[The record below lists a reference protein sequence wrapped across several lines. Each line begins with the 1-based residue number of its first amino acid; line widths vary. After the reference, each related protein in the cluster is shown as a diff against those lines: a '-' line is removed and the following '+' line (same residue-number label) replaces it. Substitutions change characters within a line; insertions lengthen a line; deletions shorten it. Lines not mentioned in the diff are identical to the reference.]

1 MNPSGHSTEWCFV
14 PPQVIEISRSCI
26 PKLGSRFAQTTLV
39 IEKEEAMN
47 LFRSTTAKIF
57 IACFALIGL
66 QAYGFMSMRHG
77 FQDRMTA
84 LENQIQ
90 DVRSDNN
97 AKSDQIASDLDV
109 ITKRIGITAQELE
122 KAHTIAEQLKQEN
135 AKTAQKLHTEIASK
149 ADSQTVTQFR
159 DEAATKLAE
168 VQQDATTKL
177 GVVSGDVQVV
187 RNDLDATR
195 QDLASSR
202 KDITDVRSEIAR
214 NAGELAALR
223 RKGERDYIEFDM
235 RKSNQFQRIA
245 DVQVQLRKTDTK
257 RQKYTVLIQADDN
270 RVEKKDL
277 PANEPVQFLVGRD
290 RLRYEFVVNFVDK
303 DRIRGYMSTP
313 KDKVLA
319 AEGPSTAQHQD

>member
-1 MNPSGHSTEWCFV
+1 
-14 PPQVIEISRSCI
+14 
-26 PKLGSRFAQTTLV
+26 
-39 IEKEEAMN
+39 MN

-90 DVRSDNN
+90 DVRSDNH

-135 AKTAQKLHTEIASK
+135 AKTAQKLHSEISSK
-149 ADSQTVTQFR
+149 ADSQIVTQYR

-245 DVQVQLRKTDTK
+245 DIQVQLRKTDTK

-319 AEGPSTAQHQD
+319 AEGPSTPQHQD

>member
-1 MNPSGHSTEWCFV
+1 
-14 PPQVIEISRSCI
+14 
-26 PKLGSRFAQTTLV
+26 
-39 IEKEEAMN
+39 MN
-47 LFRSTTAKIF
+47 LFRSTTAKVF

-66 QAYGFMSMRHG
+66 QAYGFMSLHHT
-77 FQDRMTA
+77 FQDRMSA
-84 LENQIQ
+84 LENQVQ
-90 DVRSDNN
+90 DVKSAGS
-97 AKSDQIASDLDV
+97 AKSDQLASDLDV
-109 ITKRIGITAQELE
+109 VTKRIGITAQELE
-122 KAHTIAEQLKQEN
+122 KAHTVAEQLKQEN

-149 ADSQTVTQFR
+149 ADSQIVTQFR
-159 DEAATKLAE
+159 DEAANKLAE
-168 VQQDATTKL
+168 VQQDATSKI
-177 GVVSGDVQVV
+177 GVVSGDVQGV
-187 RNDLDATR
+187 RTDLDATR

-235 RKSNQFQRIA
+235 RRNNQFQRIA
-245 DVQVQLRKTDTK
+245 DIQVQLRKTDPK
-257 RQKYTVLIQADDN
+257 RQKYSVLIQADDN

-319 AEGPSTAQHQD
+319 AEGPSTAQHQN

>member
-1 MNPSGHSTEWCFV
+1 M
-14 PPQVIEISRSCI
+14 
-26 PKLGSRFAQTTLV
+26 
-39 IEKEEAMN
+39 
-47 LFRSTTAKIF
+47 FRSTTAKVF

-66 QAYGFMSMRHG
+66 QAYGFMSMRHS
-77 FQDRMTA
+77 FQEQVST

-90 DVRSDNN
+90 SVQSANS
-97 AKSDQIASDLDV
+97 AKSDQLASDLDV
-109 ITKRIGITAQELE
+109 VAKRIGITAQELE
-122 KAHTIAEQLKQEN
+122 KAHAIAEQLKQEN
-135 AKTAQKLHTEIASK
+135 VRTAQKLHTEIASK

-168 VQQDATTKL
+168 VQQDATSKI

-187 RNDLDATR
+187 RNDLDSTR
-195 QDLASSR
+195 QDLASSK
-202 KDITDVRSEIAR
+202 KDISDVRSDIAR
-214 NAGELAALR
+214 NSGELAALR

-235 RKSNQFQRIA
+235 RKNSQFQRIA
-245 DVQVQLRKTDTK
+245 DIQVQLRKTDPK